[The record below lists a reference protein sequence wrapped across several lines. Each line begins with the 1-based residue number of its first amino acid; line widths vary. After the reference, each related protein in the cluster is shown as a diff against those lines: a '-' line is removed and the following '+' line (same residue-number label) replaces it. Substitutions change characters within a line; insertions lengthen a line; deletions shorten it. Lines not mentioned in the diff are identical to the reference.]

1 MFKKYFFIIL
11 IIFFGF
17 ALNYVEGSRPVGK
30 PSGRTLQTS
39 PAGIQ
44 NSTSSAVLG
53 VRTRTAN
60 CIAQGG
66 LQDNSCTPGA
76 VFPQATKEE
85 ICVKGYSSSVRNVPQ
100 SEKDAVY
107 AEYGIYY
114 HTAGQYEVDHLIS
127 LELGGSNDIS
137 NLWPEAAE
145 PIPGFHQKDLVENYL
160 HSKVCSGVISLR
172 EAQKEISANWLSVYN
187 QMPK

>member
-17 ALNYVEGSRPVGK
+17 ALNYVEGNRPVGK
-30 PSGRTLQTS
+30 PAGRPIQVS
-39 PAGIQ
+39 PADFQ
-44 NSTSSAVLG
+44 DSTSSAVLG
-53 VRTRTAN
+53 VRTRTAD

-66 LQDNSCTPGA
+66 LQDKPCTPGA

-85 ICVKGYSSSVRNVPQ
+85 VCVKGYSSSVRNVPQ

-107 AEYGIYY
+107 AEYGIYH

-127 LELGGSNDIS
+127 LELGGSNDIA
-137 NLWPEAAE
+137 NLWPEASL
-145 PIPGFHQKDLVENYL
+145 PVPGFHQKDLVENYL
-160 HSKVCSGVISLR
+160 HSKVCSGVISLQ